1 MNQQCVWQPERADQD
16 YDNFM
21 SSDVFDPDAVGKM
34 SEYVQILQV
43 TSSPAVS
50 HRIVSYVVVSTPLL
64 LGWPLSCLL
73 LQADRAALA
82 AQVCGAHVGVPQQ
95 QMRVAGLDL
104 DRSHQFAY

>member
-1 MNQQCVWQPERADQD
+1 MCGSSVIQQCVWQPERADQD

-21 SSDVFDPDAVGKM
+21 SSDVFDPDVVDKM

-82 AQVCGAHVGVPQQ
+82 AQVCGGAPTADELVG
-95 QMRVAGLDL
+95 
-104 DRSHQFAY
+104 